1 MTSGTQDAPMEIRE
15 ESPDEER
22 MEDIPAAKP
31 STQNSQGEALVVS
44 DTDDDDDD
52 DDDAGEPSA
61 HTTRRKRPAVKAEK
75 SQEEE
80 ASRPLAGDDD
90 DKKKM
95 GMNTTYDGFS
105 IYGKILC
112 LVVKRRGGARG
123 RDNRSMG
130 LADSG
135 AGGGQAMMEEWI
147 SSTQQQPAGGEGMD
161 D

>member
-1 MTSGTQDAPMEIRE
+1 MTSGTQDAPMEIGE
-15 ESPDEER
+15 DSPDEER
-22 MEDIPAAKP
+22 MEDIPAANP
-31 STQNSQGEALVVS
+31 TSRNSREEAHVVS
-44 DTDDDDDD
+44 DTDDDN
-52 DDDAGEPSA
+52 AGEITAQKS
-61 HTTRRKRPAVKAEK
+61 RRKTPAVKAEE
-75 SQEEE
+75 SQEE

-135 AGGGQAMMEEWI
+135 SGGGQAMMEEWI
-147 SSTQQQPAGGEGMD
+147 SSTQQHPAGGEGMD
-161 D
+161 E